1 MEWLKELLEKAKIT
15 DGALD
20 VEEVLEAV
28 KKEFPKHAVPKNVF
42 NDKCEELKT
51 ANATITTLKKENGD
65 NENLQ
70 NKIKD
75 YETEIGNLKTAAI
88 NTTKQYALK
97 EQLAKSGVLD
107 PDYLIYKAGGI
118 DKFTFDKEN
127 QPVGVEETIKAYK
140 EDETMAHLFKRE
152 SKKPPYNPKNG
163 GSGGGTANPFAK
175 ETFNLTEQGK
185 MLRENPEHAR
195 ALASAAGVTI

>member
-1 MEWLKELLEKAKIT
+1 MEWLKELLEKAQIT
-15 DGALD
+15 DGKINVD
-20 VEEVLEAV
+20 EVMEAA

-65 NENLQ
+65 NEELQ

-75 YETEIGNLKTAAI
+75 YEAEIGNLKTAAI
-88 NTTKQYALK
+88 NATKQYALK
-97 EQLAKSGVLD
+97 EQLTKSGVLD

-118 DKFTFDKEN
+118 DNFTFDKDN
-127 QPVGVEETIKAYK
+127 NPIGVDESIKAYR
-140 EDETMAHLFKRE
+140 EDKTMAHLFKQKAGYE
-152 SKKPPYNPKNG
+152 PSKG
-163 GSGGGTANPFAK
+163 GSPTKNPFAK

-185 MLRENPEHAR
+185 LLKENPAQAKEMA
-195 ALASAAGVTI
+195 AAAGITI

>member
-1 MEWLKELLEKAKIT
+1 MEVIKMEWLKELLEKAKIT
-15 DGALD
+15 DGKLNVD
-20 VEEVLEAV
+20 EVMEAA

-65 NENLQ
+65 NEELQ

-88 NTTKQYALK
+88 NATKQYALK
-97 EQLAKSGVLD
+97 EQLTKSGVLD

-118 DKFTFDKEN
+118 DKFTFDKDN
-127 QPVGVEETIKAYK
+127 NPIGVDESIKAYR
-140 EDETMAHLFKRE
+140 EDKTMAHLFKQKAGYE
-152 SKKPPYNPKNG
+152 PSKG
-163 GSGGGTANPFAK
+163 GSPTKNPFAK

-185 MLRENPEHAR
+185 LLKENPAQAKEMA
-195 ALASAAGVTI
+195 AAAGITI